1 MQPIKVIPV
10 LFMLLLFSSV
20 NEAFSSCP
28 NAGKCT
34 CTLNSPNIAFG
45 TAFNPLNNTALQQTF
60 ASALTVTCT
69 LGASGGS
76 SQAINYTITFAAG
89 TYGTIAARYMRSST
103 PNVLYFNIYKDATYT
118 TPLGT
123 ATGATIT
130 DSYTLGSG
138 GCASPCTKSYS
149 IYGKIPAQPTA
160 KADTNQYVDAIT
172 ATITY

>member
-1 MQPIKVIPV
+1 MRSIKITAI
-10 LFMLLLFSSV
+10 LFMLLLFS
-20 NEAFSSCP
+20 NLNDAFSSCP
-28 NAGKCT
+28 NAGECT
-34 CTLNSPNIAFG
+34 CALNGPNIAFG
-45 TAFNPLNNTALQQTF
+45 TAFNPLNNTTLQQTF

-76 SQAINYTITFAAG
+76 SQSINYTITFAAG
-89 TYGTIAARYMRSST
+89 TYGTIAARYMQSST
-103 PNVLYFNIYKDATYT
+103 PNVLNFNIYKDATYA

-123 ATGATIT
+123 AAGATIT

-160 KADTNQYVDAIT
+160 KSDTNQYTDAIT